1 LLLPSIGVNFGCLF
15 NAIAH
20 ALMTISLK
28 ETFVSGMLLII
39 ALDFMASSITS
50 IVVVMRRSE

>member
-1 LLLPSIGVNFGCLF
+1 
-15 NAIAH
+15 
-20 ALMTISLK
+20 MTISLK

-39 ALDFMASSITS
+39 ALDFMASSIVTS